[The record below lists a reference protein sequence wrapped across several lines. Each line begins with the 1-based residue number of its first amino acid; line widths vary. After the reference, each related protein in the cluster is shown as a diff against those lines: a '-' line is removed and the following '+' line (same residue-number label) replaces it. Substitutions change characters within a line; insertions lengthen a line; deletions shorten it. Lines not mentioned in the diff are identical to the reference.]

1 MSVKLFII
9 LAMFSLLHSKPLKSV
24 QFVDPKFFSGIWYEH
39 ARTFNSFQQNCV
51 ASTVEYSLIDTN
63 KYKVFNRC
71 FENEIGGKLIEYS
84 GTAKALSNNS
94 MSSMKMTYFWIFSKK
109 YNVIY
114 LNDYKTAVVADDD
127 LENLWIMS
135 RKPTMPKK
143 EQNKIISFL
152 SDYIDV
158 NSLIYTKQDK
168 EGRYK

>member
-24 QFVDPKFFSGIWYEH
+24 QFVDPKSFSGIWYEI
-39 ARTFNSFQQNCV
+39 ARTHNSFQENCI

-71 FENEIGGKLIEYS
+71 FENQIGGKLIEYS
-84 GTAKALSNNS
+84 GIAKALDDDS

-114 LNDYKTAVVADDD
+114 LNNYKSAVVADDD
-127 LENLWIMS
+127 LENLWIMN
-135 RKPTMPKK
+135 RKPFMAK
-143 EQNKIISFL
+143 EEQKKIIDFL
-152 SDYIDV
+152 SDYINV
-158 NSLIYTKQDK
+158 NSLIYTKQDEK
-168 EGRYK
+168 GRYK